1 MTAVEDSDDCTEDD
15 HFMMGMF
22 GAMGCMEGDD
32 EQPQCDPTMDS
43 AASASFG
50 AVALIAALMLL

>member
-1 MTAVEDSDDCTEDD
+1 VTAVEDSDDCTEDD
-15 HFMMGMF
+15 YFMIGMF
-22 GAMGCMEGDD
+22 GAMGCDAGDD
-32 EQPQCDPTMDS
+32 QPQCDPTMDS